1 MLIGFQWSFHCL
13 WHFTYVIWGLKTLI
27 GFLIS
32 VESRWPVLSK
42 CNIMLLNL
50 VTCLRSPFDFSN
62 LAQVSST
69 FYFYFFYAVICFG
82 GYLLHG
88 FTVLCILYLCVFY
101 SYACGCWIFFFF
113 WFPVIAITMYF
124 KQTDKQP
131 QYNSAHSYYPN
142 DKKTDLWEWFCGLML
157 GAFSLIF
164 AVFVITITRLKL
176 RRLVHKQF
184 FFF

>member
-13 WHFTYVIWGLKTLI
+13 WHFTYVVWGLKTLI

-69 FYFYFFYAVICFG
+69 FYFYFFYSVICFG

-88 FTVLCILYLCVFY
+88 FTLLCILYLCVFY
-101 SYACGCWIFFFF
+101 SYSCGCWIFFSFGF
-113 WFPVIAITMYF
+113 LLFRLPCILSKLISSLSIIVLILIIPMI
-124 KQTDKQP
+124 
-131 QYNSAHSYYPN
+131 
-142 DKKTDLWEWFCGLML
+142 KK
-157 GAFSLIF
+157 LICESGS
-164 AVFVITITRLKL
+164 VV
-176 RRLVHKQF
+176 
-184 FFF
+184 